1 MKIRKAVGKFKA
13 SSSNSSNGGGS
24 SGGGGGD
31 GGGSKQNR
39 RSDDRLGKF
48 LFDRFAV
55 CWILSLCV
63 AYSTG
68 GVLIRGKRYF

>member
-63 AYSTG
+63 AYSDR
-68 GVLIRGKRYF
+68 RGFDSW